1 MQKIPKHEYT
11 TEFKERAANHVKER
25 NSIDL
30 VAKELNLVEK
40 TLRTG

>member
-11 TEFKERAANHVKER
+11 TEFKERAVSYVKER

-30 VAKELNLVEK
+30 VAKELFLVEK
-40 TLRTG
+40 TLRPG